1 MLDAERV
8 LCNMVL
14 FHCTTC
20 NNRFPT
26 FHPKHKPQIDLQCL
40 ATCPVDVDTWE
51 DPSEENVPDHA
62 LMAPYCRG
70 RCSRCAKQLDT
81 EKQTGEAKTL
91 GLDVAVFS
99 AANRQDPLAGYPGLR
114 DGLPAL
120 DLSDESPLCRLVQR
134 HHADL
139 ARQPQ
144 YASRIEPLLTV
155 DEGAL
160 RKTINYYMQ
169 HATVVEAMV
178 VALQHMQIS
187 VCTMRGFSGKPGL
200 ACYRK
205 NIICFPQEL
214 LELRQL
220 HEFFSRL
227 APNDVVTV
235 SVPEPNSEVIVQR
248 RARLLERTADG
259 FLVEIDGST
268 TPQPVTRAQISKRVR
283 LP

>member
-1 MLDAERV
+1 MIFERTQGQVVWSISSKDAHPDLVSATATPPEKLQFSLCADGAHTAARTAKLHSKFRSDLLASMLDAERV

-26 FHPKHKPQIDLQCL
+26 FHPKHRPQIDLQCL

-51 DPSEENVPDHA
+51 DPSEESLPDHA
-62 LMAPYCRG
+62 LLAPYCRG

-81 EKQTGEAKTL
+81 EKQTGEAKTP

-144 YASRIEPLLTV
+144 YASRIDPLLTV

-187 VCTMRGFSGKPGL
+187 VCLSL
-200 ACYRK
+200 
-205 NIICFPQEL
+205 IHI
-214 LELRQL
+214 
-220 HEFFSRL
+220 S
-227 APNDVVTV
+227 
-235 SVPEPNSEVIVQR
+235 EP
-248 RARLLERTADG
+248 
-259 FLVEIDGST
+259 
-268 TPQPVTRAQISKRVR
+268 TR
-283 LP
+283 PY

>member
-1 MLDAERV
+1 MCIRDRPWTISPKDAHPDFVPATATPPAKLKFSLCADGAHTVARTAKLHSKFRSDLLASMLDAERV

-26 FHPKHKPQIDLQCL
+26 FHPTHKPQIALQCL
-40 ATCPVDVDTWE
+40 ATCPVEVDTWE
-51 DPSEENVPDHA
+51 EPSEENLPDHA

-70 RCSRCAKQLDT
+70 RCARCAKQLAT
-81 EKQTGEAKTL
+81 EKETGEARTP
-91 GLDVAVFS
+91 GLHVAVFS

-169 HATVVEAMV
+169 QATVVEAMV

-200 ACYRK
+200 ACYR
-205 NIICFPQEL
+205 
-214 LELRQL
+214 
-220 HEFFSRL
+220 
-227 APNDVVTV
+227 TV
-235 SVPEPNSEVIVQR
+235 SYTHLTLPTKRIV
-248 RARLLERTADG
+248 
-259 FLVEIDGST
+259 
-268 TPQPVTRAQISKRVR
+268 
-283 LP
+283 